1 MAVVLRAAE
10 AISQAADLG
19 NDQVDEGVDQLVE
32 DLQVF
37 VLFEAAETLSED
49 TNRKCSGPNTP
60 TQHQPSDSS
69 HVLVCHRGQSE
80 ALMNSVL
87 K

>member
-1 MAVVLRAAE
+1 MGIVLRAAE

-19 NDQVDEGVDQLVE
+19 NDQVDKGIDQLVE

-49 TNRKCSGPNTP
+49 TNRKCSDTP
-60 TQHQPSDSS
+60 THQPSTNQVTL
-69 HVLVCHRGQSE
+69 H
-80 ALMNSVL
+80 MFWSVIEV
-87 K
+87 KAKHS

>member
-1 MAVVLRAAE
+1 MGVVLRAAE
-10 AISQAADLG
+10 AISQAVDLG
-19 NDQVDEGVDQLVE
+19 NDQVDEGIDQLVE

-37 VLFEAAETLSED
+37 VFFEAAETLSED

-60 TQHQPSDSS
+60 TQPSDSS

-80 ALMNSVL
+80 ALVNSVL